1 MNYYEPKFLIEWS
14 SPWHE
19 FRTAI
24 RPALARSPRPLAG
37 EAQTRLIPYRNLAAA
52 WGIEALLVLAAIILP
67 AHLETL
73 HPTAK
78 KASNYDVIYFSGDE
92 LPQTEDAG
100 GAPAGHTGPAGGREA
115 FHRTQ
120 TIR

>member
-37 EAQTRLIPYRNLAAA
+37 EAHTRLIPYRNLAVA
-52 WGIEALLVLAAIILP
+52 WGIEALAGAGGDYF
-67 AHLETL
+67 ATSRLETL
-73 HPTAK
+73 TSDYKESAR
-78 KASNYDVIYFSGDE
+78 I
-92 LPQTEDAG
+92 T
-100 GAPAGHTGPAGGREA
+100 T
-115 FHRTQ
+115 
-120 TIR
+120 